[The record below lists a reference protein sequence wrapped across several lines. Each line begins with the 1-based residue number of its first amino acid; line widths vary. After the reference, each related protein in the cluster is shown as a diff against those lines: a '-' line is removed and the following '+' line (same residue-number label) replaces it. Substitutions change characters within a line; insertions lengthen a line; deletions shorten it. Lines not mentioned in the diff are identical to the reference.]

1 MKDMAMNAAIDMA
14 DETAWIGGQVPA
26 AADGARG
33 VPAVVES
40 PLPLSRDRI
49 AGAGRPSEGGN

>member
-1 MKDMAMNAAIDMA
+1 MAMNAAIDMA